1 MEKVFNNLATLLEG
15 QKEIYEELLS
25 LAKLKQTELV
35 KGSIEILDNLNK
47 QEEILVLRVGRLE
60 EERFKCTNDLID
72 TYGLDKEVALRDLIE
87 AAPTDIKEILEK
99 LQKSM
104 TDLLKQLEKIN
115 NENMD
120 LIKQSLRFIHFS
132 LETLTQQTQ
141 TTYTADRA
149 MKVENLTKLLDKKV

>member
-1 MEKVFNNLATLLEG
+1 MEKVFNSLAVLLEG
-15 QKEIYEELLS
+15 QKEIYKELLN
-25 LAKLKQTELV
+25 LARLKQTELV
-35 KGSIEILDNLNK
+35 KGSIETLDNLNK
-47 QEEILVLRVGRLE
+47 QEEMLVFQVGRIE

-72 TYGLDKEVALRDLIE
+72 TYGLDKDAVLRDLIDT
-87 AAPTDIKEILEK
+87 APAEVKEILED

-132 LETLTQQTQ
+132 LETMTQETQ

-149 MKVENLTKLLDKKV
+149 IKVENLTKLLDKKV

>member
-1 MEKVFNNLATLLEG
+1 MEKVFNNLTALLEG

-25 LAKLKQTELV
+25 LARLKQIELV

-47 QEEILVLRVGRLE
+47 QEEMLVFRVGRLE

-72 TYGLDKEVALRDLIE
+72 TYGLDKDAALRDLIE
-87 AAPTDIKEILEK
+87 TAPAEIKGILET

-104 TDLLKQLEKIN
+104 ADLLKQLEKIN

-132 LETLTQQTQ
+132 LETMTQETQ

-149 MKVENLTKLLDKKV
+149 IKVENLTKLLDKKV

>member
-1 MEKVFNNLATLLEG
+1 MEKVFNNLAALLEG

-25 LAKLKQTELV
+25 LAKLKQIELV
-35 KGSIEILDNLNK
+35 KGSIEILNNLNK
-47 QEEILVLRVGRLE
+47 QEEMLVFRVGRLE

-72 TYGLDKEVALRDLIE
+72 TYGLDKDVALHDLIDT
-87 AAPTDIKEILEK
+87 APAEIKGILET

-132 LETLTQQTQ
+132 FETLTQETQ

-149 MKVENLTKLLDKKV
+149 IKVENLTKLLDKKV

>member
-1 MEKVFNNLATLLEG
+1 MEKVFNSLAVLLEG
-15 QKEIYEELLS
+15 QKEIYKELLN
-25 LAKLKQTELV
+25 LARLKQTELV
-35 KGSIEILDNLNK
+35 KGSIETLDNLNK
-47 QEEILVLRVGRLE
+47 QEEMLVFQVGRIE

-72 TYGLDKEVALRDLIE
+72 TYGLDKDAVLRDLIDK
-87 AAPTDIKEILEK
+87 APAEVKEILEA

-132 LETLTQQTQ
+132 LETMTQETQ

-149 MKVENLTKLLDKKV
+149 IKVENLTKLLDKKV